1 MHPASADEMTGY
13 RSKRGKTPGRPPAP
27 WRPLTRPLIAPING
41 HQVAPVGRRRAPG
54 RGAGPGSHRG
64 RMPAATVRH
73 SAAFRL
79 LALCPGPEVTTGLAA
94 TVLDVSPA
102 PARKLLEKLVMAGLI
117 EPGGCDWWRFHDL
130 AYLHTQ
136 SRCKGWKLGQSFV
149 PSPAES
155 SAGTSAPPS
164 AHTPICPAAATR
176 SPSPIKARTGTTP
189 AQPGQNG
196 TSQPGRRAACS
207 RCPW

>member
-13 RSKRGKTPGRPPAP
+13 RSERGNTPGHRRP
-27 WRPLTRPLIAPING
+27 
-41 HQVAPVGRRRAPG
+41 QVAPDAP
-54 RGAGPGSHRG
+54 AHCAYQWTSSCACWQ
-64 RMPAATVRH
+64 AA
-73 SAAFRL
+73 
-79 LALCPGPEVTTGLAA
+79 CPGPRRGSGQSSRPHASSCSPPQRGVPAA
-94 TVLDVSPA
+94 SAVPRPRGHHRAGRHGPGCRPA
-102 PARKLLEKLVMAGLI
+102 PAQKLLEKLVMAGLV
-117 EPGGCDWWRFHDL
+117 EPTGCGWWRFHDL

-136 SRCKGWKLGQSFV
+136 EQVQGMDLGQSFV
-149 PSPAES
+149 LSPAES

-189 AQPGQNG
+189 APPAQNG

-207 RCPW
+207 RRPR